1 LPDQLVPIFPTT
13 VLKRRLD
20 GMEEANRQLA
30 AMLLQMEKTEPN
42 EAAGYSTA
50 GGFQTSKELLSP
62 KHPQADNPGLV
73 ALKEH
78 IAKGL
83 KDYSSVLVR
92 QECAKLPARLGFNMW
107 GWGVVLRQGN
117 WQLLHVHAAAHVSG
131 VYYVAAPPQLLKP
144 DNRMGG
150 QIAFSDPR
158 PRATMS
164 QLPSQ
169 YSAYHEAPVPG
180 DMVLFPSW
188 LEHSVMPFEG
198 PGERI
203 CIAFDAKL
211 DFT

>member
-1 LPDQLVPIFPTT
+1 LPDQLTPIFPTT
-13 VLKRRLD
+13 ILKRRLD
-20 GMEEANRQLA
+20 GMEDANRQLA
-30 AMLLQMEKTEPN
+30 AMMLQLEKTEAN

-62 KHPQADNPGLV
+62 RHPQAANPGLA
-73 ALKEH
+73 ALKDH

-83 KDYSSVLVR
+83 KDYSSVLIR
-92 QECAKLPARLGFNMW
+92 QECSSLPTRVNFNMW

-117 WQLLHVHAAAHVSG
+117 WQLLHVHSAAHVSG
-131 VYYVAAPPQLLKP
+131 VYYIATPPQLLRP

-150 QIAFSDPR
+150 QIAFNDPR
-158 PRATMS
+158 PRASMA
-164 QLPSQ
+164 QLPNR
-169 YSAYHEAPVPG
+169 YTAYHEAPVPG

-211 DFT
+211 EFG